1 MSLAS
6 RFRAFPLEISLRD
19 RRICAPHA
27 DGRDAQ
33 RSSRLGAFGPGCADV
48 VVLGVEGDPLTRFS
62 PRRCLR
68 GVDVADEIERTEP
81 RVAPAGCDPGFE
93 SWWDAP
99 EARVNGDAA
108 TVVLPSRSPGLRLR
122 LPGRRGALRLGV
134 AAALGLGGGV
144 SARSLLADR
153 RSTRQEHVRR
163 GVGAEHWAHAREVRL
178 SPHPG
183 RLRHQDRTLRVSIKR
198 RSDRVVRDRASVP
211 VSPVAS
217 APVSVRPGVESA
229 PQVDVAAPRVTSE
242 APRPARVRRPCVPG
256 TLGC

>member
-1 MSLAS
+1 MLTVSEH
-6 RFRAFPLEISLRD
+6 P
-19 RRICAPHA
+19 CP
-27 DGRDAQ
+27 G
-33 RSSRLGAFGPGCADV
+33 GCACFGERQRFV
-48 VVLGVEGDPLTRFS
+48 HALNPLTRFS

-68 GVDVADEIERTEP
+68 GVDVVDEIERTAP
-81 RVAPAGCDPGFE
+81 RVARAGCEPGFE
-93 SWWDAP
+93 SWLDAP
-99 EARVNGDAA
+99 EARVSRDAA
-108 TVVLPSRSPGLRLR
+108 TVVLPSRSPGLRLRLR

-134 AAALGLGGGV
+134 AAALGVGGV
-144 SARSLLADR
+144 SAGSLLAGR

-183 RLRHQDRTLRVSIKR
+183 RLRHQDSTLQVSIKR
-198 RSDRVVRDRASVP
+198 RSHRVVRDRASVP

-217 APVSVRPGVESA
+217 GPVSVRPGVESA
-229 PQVDVAAPRVTSE
+229 PQADVAAPRATSE